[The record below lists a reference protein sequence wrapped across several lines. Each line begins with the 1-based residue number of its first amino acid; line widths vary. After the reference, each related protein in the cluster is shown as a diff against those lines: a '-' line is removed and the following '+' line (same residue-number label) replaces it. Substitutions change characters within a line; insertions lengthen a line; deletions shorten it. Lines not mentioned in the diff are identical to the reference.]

1 MNGVQPIT
9 IHQSR
14 LTIHPKMIPESFIQD
29 VLARTDIVG
38 LIERYVPLKK
48 GGANYMACCPFHN
61 EKSPSFTVSP
71 TKQFYHC
78 FGCGVHGTAVGFLME
93 YCGMSF
99 RDAISDLAQQA
110 GLQVP
115 EDNTPQPD
123 RSQISSLTAA
133 MDKAARLYREQ
144 LRHAPQAVTYL
155 KQRGLT
161 GEIAKA
167 FSIGYA
173 PDDWNALRQAF
184 GSDYDSP
191 ALLEAGLVI
200 QNDTGR
206 RYDRFRDRIMFP
218 IQDQRGNII
227 GFGGRVLGQGEPKYL
242 NSPETPLFDKG
253 RELYGL
259 FGARQAIRESGVVV
273 VVEGYMDVVALA
285 QFGFGAAVATLGTAT
300 TATHIQKLFR
310 QSDKVV
316 FCFDG
321 DKAGRKAAR
330 RALENSLDQ
339 LADDKEVRFLFLPTE
354 HDPDS
359 FIRAEGLEAFHRA
372 VHDAMPL
379 SEFLLKELRGE
390 LNLGIPEDRAKLV
403 HEAKALIP
411 KISAPVLQLQTLR
424 LLADDA
430 QMDQAEVAR
439 ALGLR
444 TPDTGRNGRR
454 QGTAPRPRG
463 PRTAPA
469 SPLQGLLRLL
479 ANRPPL
485 LDKLPGDILELAGD
499 SPEGELIQAFRD
511 IHDHHEFGPASL
523 AALYQSCEDET
534 RRALLERLLAAEDI
548 SYSDGADE
556 REFHGY
562 ISSLRIAALDQRF
575 SALQQKLAS
584 GEQLNNEEMRD
595 FASLPA
601 QKQKLRAGQKP
612 G

>member
-1 MNGVQPIT
+1 
-9 IHQSR
+9 
-14 LTIHPKMIPESFIQD
+14 MIPESFIQE

-78 FGCGVHGTAVGFLME
+78 FGCGAHGTAVGFLME

-99 RDAISDLAQQA
+99 RDAITDLAQQA
-110 GLQVP
+110 GLQLP
-115 EDNTPQPD
+115 AENAPQVG
-123 RSQISSLTAA
+123 RSQLSSLHEATERATRYFR
-133 MDKAARLYREQ
+133 DQ
-144 LRHAPQAVTYL
+144 LRHAPQAIEYL
-155 KQRGLT
+155 RQRGLT
-161 GEIAKA
+161 GEIAKRFA
-167 FSIGYA
+167 IGYA
-173 PDDWNALRQAF
+173 PDDWNALRQTF

-285 QFGFGAAVATLGTAT
+285 QYGFGSAVATLGTAT

-310 QSDKVV
+310 QSEKVV

-321 DKAGRKAAR
+321 DNAGRKAAR

-339 LADDKEVRFLFLPTE
+339 LADDREVRFLFLPPE

-359 FIRAEGLEAFHRA
+359 YIRAEGLEAFQRA

-379 SEFLLKELRGE
+379 SEFLLRELRGD
-390 LNLGIPEDRAKLV
+390 LNLSIPEDRAKLV

-411 KISAPVLQLQTLR
+411 RISAPILQLQTLR

-430 QMDQAEVAR
+430 QMDQTEVAR

-444 TPDTGRNGRR
+444 APAREGGKKR
-454 QGTAPRPRG
+454 TAPRPSG
-463 PRTAPA
+463 PRKPPT
-469 SPLQGLLRLL
+469 SPQRGLLRLL
-479 ANRPPL
+479 ASRPRL
-485 LDKLPGDILELAGD
+485 MDRLPGDIAELVGEGLEGGL
-499 SPEGELIQAFRD
+499 LQAMRD
-511 IHDHHEFGPASL
+511 IHDHHDLDGAAL
-523 AALYQSCEDET
+523 AALYQSSEDEN
-534 RRALLERLLAAEDI
+534 RRTLLAELLSGEDLLPEQE
-548 SYSDGADE
+548 ADPQLE
-556 REFHGY
+556 EQELLGFVT
-562 ISSLRIAALDQRF
+562 SLRVASLDQRF
-575 SALQQKLAS
+575 AALQQRLAA
-584 GEQLNNEEMRD
+584 GERLSTEEMRD
-595 FASLPA
+595 YATLPA

-612 G
+612 V